1 MIRVLLVDDHEAI
14 REGLRTFIDQE
25 PDMTVVADIAD
36 GSAAVEQATGT
47 QADVVVLDLTMPGL
61 GGLSITRLLRE
72 RCASAIVIFTRH
84 NDDGY
89 VRDLMSAGAM
99 GYVLKQSPTSELLA
113 AIRAAAAG
121 TPYLDRSLPARSEGR
136 GVHVTDREADVL
148 RKAAIGLSNKEI
160 AAALHISA
168 KTVEVHKS
176 HAMRKLNLRGR
187 ADIIRYALLH
197 DWLREP

>member
-1 MIRVLLVDDHEAI
+1 
-14 REGLRTFIDQE
+14 
-25 PDMTVVADIAD
+25 
-36 GSAAVEQATGT
+36 
-47 QADVVVLDLTMPGL
+47 
-61 GGLSITRLLRE
+61 
-72 RCASAIVIFTRH
+72 
-84 NDDGY
+84 
-89 VRDLMSAGAM
+89 
-99 GYVLKQSPTSELLA
+99 
-113 AIRAAAAG
+113 
-121 TPYLDRSLPARSEGR
+121 
-136 GVHVTDREADVL
+136 VHVTDREADVL

>member
-14 REGLRTFIDQE
+14 REGLRTLIDQE

-47 QADVVVLDLTMPGL
+47 QADVVVLDVTMPGL
-61 GGLSITRLLRE
+61 GGLTIARLLKE
-72 RCASAIVIFTRH
+72 RTPTAIVIYTRH
-84 NDDGY
+84 NDDAY
-89 VRDLMSAGAM
+89 VRDLMMAGAL
-99 GYVLKQSPTSELLA
+99 GYILKQSPTSELLA

-121 TPYLDRSLPARSEGR
+121 TPYLDRSLPGRGEGR

>member
-14 REGLRTFIDQE
+14 REGLRTLIDQE

-36 GSAAVEQATGT
+36 GAAAVEQATGT
-47 QADVVVLDLTMPGL
+47 QADVVVLDVTMAGL
-61 GGLSITRLLRE
+61 GGLSTAIRLKE
-72 RCASAIVIFTRH
+72 RTASAIVIFTRH
-84 NDDGY
+84 NDDAC
-89 VRDLMSAGAM
+89 VRDLMAAGAL
-99 GYVLKQSPTSELLA
+99 GYVLKQSPTSELVA

-121 TPYLDRSLPARSEGR
+121 NPYLDRSLPRRGDGR
-136 GVHVTDREADVL
+136 DVHVTDREADVL
-148 RKAAIGLSNKEI
+148 RKAALGLSNKEI